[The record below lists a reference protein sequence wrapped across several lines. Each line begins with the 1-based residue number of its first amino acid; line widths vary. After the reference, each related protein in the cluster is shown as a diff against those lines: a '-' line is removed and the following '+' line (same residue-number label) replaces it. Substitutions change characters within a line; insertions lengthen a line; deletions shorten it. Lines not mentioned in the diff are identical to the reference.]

1 MTEALF
7 RVERRAKGVVWLT
20 LDRPEIHNAFDDRLI
35 AELTAELARL
45 GRGRWR
51 ARRGPDRRRQ
61 KLLGRGGPQLDAPH
75 RDLRRGGESGRRQG
89 AWPS

>member
-1 MTEALF
+1 MTEAPF

-45 GRGRWR
+45 GADEACASW
-51 ARRGPDRRRQ
+51 
-61 KLLGRGGPQLDAPH
+61 
-75 RDLRRGGESGRRQG
+75 S
-89 AWPS
+89 